1 MSNWLDVIATS
12 GVGSFI
18 AAETIMLPPPLES
31 FPLPS

>member
-18 AAETIMLPPPLES
+18 AAETIMLPPLES